1 LEERGLRLARVSAQD
16 AAANEQ
22 MRAGYQQLLKDHP
35 ELAGQP
41 NIKEPP
47 RLTEGDLVVVSLY
60 KDEPKLCFLNE
71 RTTGDERG
79 EIKKFLGTL
88 NEHNLPDIKGAAHD
102 LRESRER
109 EADGR
114 AEPPLG
120 KTAGEIAATLQRF
133 DRKVSPRN
141 QRIEELAMSED
152 QNHPNESREI
162 WRMQAPTPHGTAG
175 ITTGRVAAV
184 DRQTLR

>member
-1 LEERGLRLARVSAQD
+1 RAAASREQQERPELAKTAGETRLSYTLSDTARGFVEALEERGLRLARVSAQD

-79 EIKKFLGTL
+79 EIKKFLGIL
-88 NEHNLPDIKGAAHD
+88 NEHN
-102 LRESRER
+102 
-109 EADGR
+109 
-114 AEPPLG
+114 
-120 KTAGEIAATLQRF
+120 
-133 DRKVSPRN
+133 
-141 QRIEELAMSED
+141 
-152 QNHPNESREI
+152 
-162 WRMQAPTPHGTAG
+162 
-175 ITTGRVAAV
+175 
-184 DRQTLR
+184 